1 MITNRNNMDKAE
13 EITHFSKCAR
23 DFKHFSRRT
32 VGQLLHKQVKLS
44 ERRKM
49 IFFPGR
55 GSKLIFCPKLDHK
68 IQCEFCRFDQIQLGL
83 KVTFCHRWC
92 RCNLGLIRDVS
103 DGQSLAKEPFTR
115 SWTIGGVLWQEAA
128 DAMLLS
134 WQKITVV
141 IKSWDQ

>member
-1 MITNRNNMDKAE
+1 MDKAE

-44 ERRKM
+44 KRRKM
-49 IFFPGR
+49 IFFQ

-83 KVTFCHRWC
+83 KVTFCHR
-92 RCNLGLIRDVS
+92 
-103 DGQSLAKEPFTR
+103 
-115 SWTIGGVLWQEAA
+115 
-128 DAMLLS
+128 
-134 WQKITVV
+134 
-141 IKSWDQ
+141 

>member
-1 MITNRNNMDKAE
+1 MDKAE

-23 DFKHFSRRT
+23 DFKHFSRHT

-49 IFFPGR
+49 IFFQVGVQSWFLSQIGPQN
-55 GSKLIFCPKLDHK
+55 SVWV
-68 IQCEFCRFDQIQLGL
+68 FCRFDQIQLGL

>member
-1 MITNRNNMDKAE
+1 MR
-13 EITHFSKCAR
+13 AR
-23 DFKHFSRRT
+23 LQTFLTSHSGSTTTQTSQIIWKKKNDFFQ
-32 VGQLLHKQVKLS
+32 VGVQSWFLS
-44 ERRKM
+44 
-49 IFFPGR
+49 
-55 GSKLIFCPKLDHK
+55 
-68 IQCEFCRFDQIQLGL
+68 QIGPQNSVWVLWIWPNSTKNGL